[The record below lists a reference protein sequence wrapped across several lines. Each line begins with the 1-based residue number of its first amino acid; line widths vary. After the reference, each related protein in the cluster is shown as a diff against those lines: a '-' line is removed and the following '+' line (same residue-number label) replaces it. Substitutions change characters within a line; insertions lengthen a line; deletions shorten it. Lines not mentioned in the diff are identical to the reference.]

1 MIRIGHEQLTE
12 AARRIL
18 TAAGVAAHH
27 ADLVA
32 RVLVAANLRGID
44 SHGIQLLSFY
54 MDQILAGDV
63 DPKREGRIVSE
74 SGATLLF
81 DGENGLGAVCA
92 EQCAGHAARL
102 AKAHG
107 IAMVTA
113 RESNHFGG
121 CFWWARQ
128 IADQGLLAIVMC
140 DASPIV
146 PPWQGREGRFGTNP
160 ICLAVP
166 DAEQYL
172 LDMATTTVAAG
183 KIFKANINQQASIP
197 AGWALDREGVPTTD
211 TRVAMEAGPLLNPLG
226 GYKGTGLAMLVEIL
240 TGVLSGGAVSTELS
254 SFRVRGRPVR
264 INQTFIAIDIARF
277 LPVEEFH
284 GRLAHLEQLVR
295 STPAARGFDEV
306 LVAGEPE
313 RRMEA
318 ERRAQGVPIEE
329 GNWRTLK
336 QTAAQVGVRIEG

>member
-1 MIRIGHEQLTE
+1 MIRLPHEQLTDL
-12 AARRIL
+12 ARRVL
-18 TAAGVAAHH
+18 VAGGVAPRH

-54 MDQILAGDV
+54 MDQILAGDL
-63 DPKREGRIVSE
+63 DPTREGHVVSE
-74 SGATLLF
+74 SGGTLVF

-92 EQCAGHAARL
+92 EQCASHAARL
-102 AKAHG
+102 AREHG
-107 IAMVTA
+107 IAIVTA

-166 DAEQYL
+166 DPEQYL

-183 KIFKANINQQASIP
+183 KIFKANINQQPSIP
-197 AGWALDREGVPTTD
+197 AGWALDREGVETTS
-211 TRVAMEAGPLLNPLG
+211 TRTAMEAGPLLMPLG

-240 TGVLSGGAVSTELS
+240 TGVLSGGGISTDLS

-264 INQTFIAIDIARF
+264 INQTFIALDIARF
-277 LPVEEFH
+277 LPVDEFH
-284 GRLAHLEQLVR
+284 ARLARLEDLVR

-313 RRMEA
+313 RRIEA
-318 ERRAQGVPIEE
+318 QRRAEGCPIED
-329 GNWRTLK
+329 GNWATL
-336 QTAAQVGVRIEG
+336 QRTAAQVGVKIEA

>member
-1 MIRIGHEQLTE
+1 MIRVPHEALT
-12 AARRIL
+12 AGAVRVL
-18 TAAGVAAHH
+18 TAAGVLPEH
-27 ADLVA
+27 ASLVA
-32 RVLVAANLRGID
+32 RVLVAANLRGVD
-44 SHGIQLLSFY
+44 SHGIQLLTFY

-63 DPKREGRIVSE
+63 DPSKTGRIVSE

-92 EQCAGHAARL
+92 EQCANHAARL

-107 IAMVTA
+107 IAIVTA

-166 DAEQYL
+166 DANQFL

-183 KIFKANINQQASIP
+183 KIFKANINGQPSIP
-197 AGWALDREGVPTTD
+197 PGWALDAEGVPTTD
-211 TRVAMEAGPLLNPLG
+211 TQVAMKAGPLLMPLG
-226 GYKGTGLAMLVEIL
+226 GYKGTGLSMLVEVL
-240 TGVLSGGAVSTELS
+240 TGVLSGGAMSTQLS

-264 INQTFIAIDIARF
+264 INQTFLAIDIARF
-277 LPVEEFH
+277 LPVEEFSA
-284 GRLAHLEQLVR
+284 RLAELEQMVR
-295 STPAARGFDEV
+295 STPPARGFEEV

-313 RRMEA
+313 RRIEA
-318 ERRAQGVPIEE
+318 VRRAEGIPIED
-329 GNWRTLK
+329 GNWNTLRA
-336 QTAAQVGVRIEG
+336 TASRVGVTIEA